1 MTAPVQSV
9 TPKTTSQ
16 HICTWGGV
24 SAMAGALGLYY
35 FQGDGTLVKYLSLL
49 LGGGGFVALCC
60 GAKNDSS
67 TQSDA
72 PRALHPAN
80 RPIATLPQEPEI
92 ILNMQDVDSFLDD
105 LNNKS
110 SSIDEKT
117 TICELRRIYN
127 KQFKKDSVIDDFLVS
142 ALKNGEIHPGVRLAA
157 ADRLIDQRK
166 DEAVDKARKDRD
178 FGERAKLGENL
189 LVSNEITKVFSAGL
203 EWSIGC

>member
-16 HICTWGGV
+16 HICSWGGA
-24 SAMAGALGLYY
+24 SAMACALGLYY
-35 FQGDGTLVKYLSLL
+35 FNGDSTLYKYLSWL
-49 LGGGGFVALCC
+49 LGGGGLVALCC

-72 PRALHPAN
+72 PRALPPAN
-80 RPIATLPQEPEI
+80 RPISTVPKDPEI
-92 ILNMQDVDSFLDD
+92 SLNTQNIDSFLDD
-105 LNNKS
+105 LKNKS

-127 KQFKKDSVIDDFLVS
+127 KQFKKDSVIDDFLIS
-142 ALKNGEIHPGVRLAA
+142 ALKNGDIHPGVRLAA

-166 DEAVDKARKDRD
+166 DEAVDKARKDTD
-178 FGERAKLGENL
+178 FGQEAKPGENA
-189 LVSNEITKVFSAGL
+189 LVHNEITKVFSASFMCMGF
-203 EWSIGC
+203 